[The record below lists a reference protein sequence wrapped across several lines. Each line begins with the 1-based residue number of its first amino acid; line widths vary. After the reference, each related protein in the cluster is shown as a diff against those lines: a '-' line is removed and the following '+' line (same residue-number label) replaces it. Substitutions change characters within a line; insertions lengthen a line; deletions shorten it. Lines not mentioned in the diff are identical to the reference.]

1 MMSGLI
7 FGGVLIVGGC
17 AWWLSHSFDLEPSH
31 KSFYAAMVALVGLG
45 VCVGSAIS
53 MLPQTHNQA
62 HNAQVP
68 TTI

>member
-7 FGGVLIVGGC
+7 FGCVLIVGGG

-53 MLPQTHNQA
+53 MLP
-62 HNAQVP
+62 
-68 TTI
+68 